1 MSWND
6 TFLKHLYK
14 VWKVKR
20 ISVLSNCQI
29 IKSCFYILYSDIF
42 ITKVTYQRLSNEF
55 WTIEVSY

>member
-20 ISVLSNCQI
+20 IPVLSNYQI
-29 IKSCFYILYSDIF
+29 IKSCFDILHSDIF
-42 ITKVTYQRLSNEF
+42 ITKVSYQRFSNEF
-55 WTIEVSY
+55 WMIEVSC